1 MKNQGHKNM
10 FDKMKNQL
18 HKFPYLLYSVNSAAS
33 NMFLSVLFEIADAL
47 YTFMYLKEGHAYAT
61 SCFLA
66 DRPREEDDVGVGQAG
81 PEDLMAHQGGPR
93 WARLENE
100 NKTGNHMGFSGAQ
113 AELRWAVEKFLFK
126 I

>member
-81 PEDLMAHQGGPR
+81 LGRKMKIKPEIIWASAEHGP
-93 WARLENE
+93 N
-100 NKTGNHMGFSGAQ
+100 
-113 AELRWAVEKFLFK
+113 
-126 I
+126 